1 MPGFFVCLRRTVCP
15 TPTCV
20 GNTMRCPRCPR
31 LPSVHP
37 HMRGEYQAVRPC
49 VVDNVGSS
57 PHAWGILPLSSVFQ
71 GIRRFIPTC
80 VGNTPCGLPFCIGNG
95 VHPHMRGEYAQRH
108 HAFGQPVRF
117 IPTCVGN
124 TPRNRPRNRPQ
135 PVHPHMR
142 GEYAVIPQYISKIG
156 GSSPHAWGIP
166 TQATPPCQS
175 SRFIPTCVGNT
186 SALSRRKFSTPVHP
200 HMRGEYWGRMEIMNC
215 TRGSSPHA
223 WGILIHQPV
232 PLWRRRFIP
241 TCVGN
246 TTGFCVLK
254 VAPLVHPHMR
264 GEYICWAGA
273 FGWPLGSSPHAW
285 GILLPPL
292 GLDEALRFI
301 PTCVGNT
308 PRRRA
313 PAACRPVHP
322 HMRGEYVAG

>member
-124 TPRNRPRNRPQ
+124 TIRSAPVRSCPA
-135 PVHPHMR
+135 VHPHMR
-142 GEYAVIPQYISKIG
+142 GEYDGVLRVEGRAV
-156 GSSPHAWGIP
+156 GSSPHAWGIHLLGG
-166 TQATPPCQS
+166 
-175 SRFIPTCVGNT
+175 RF
-186 SALSRRKFSTPVHP
+186 
-200 HMRGEYWGRMEIMNC
+200 W
-215 TRGSSPHA
+215 
-223 WGILIHQPV
+223 
-232 PLWRRRFIP
+232 
-241 TCVGN
+241 
-246 TTGFCVLK
+246 
-254 VAPLVHPHMR
+254 VA
-264 GEYICWAGA
+264 A
-273 FGWPLGSSPHAW
+273 
-285 GILLPPL
+285 
-292 GLDEALRFI
+292 RFI